1 MVSRQLIQHVSAYP
15 VTIVLLA
22 LATFC
27 STFGSSLYLQRV
39 HGWDRTSA
47 FLAGSPGAL
56 SQITILAVERGADL
70 PAIAVVQTMRV
81 IILTAALPLVLA
93 LTGVAPASSPGTY
106 ADGCLAARPRRAGR
120 AALAVALLLR
130 LIKFP
135 ASWMFGAMIASSV
148 LHGAGLVDG
157 GLPPWVRGVA
167 LVGIGALIGS
177 RFARMRPKMLLGH
190 INAALGSFAIAIA
203 ISGLFVAVIALT
215 TQVRLVRHRRRL
227 RAGRDGRHAGAGAD
241 PAHRSDLRRRAS
253 SVALRLR
260 HHRHARHRPSVRTD
274 AGRRRRLAAVAS
286 IDLIESEPNENA
298 LRALGGPGDAP
309 GRDRGHQQRDQHV
322 VAGERQAE
330 EAPLHLVA
338 ADHFHRVEPLQ
349 QIAGAAEIADRPG
362 AIGRP
367 LPKPPFDAGV
377 IGAEPGIAERRQRE
391 DGKAQEQQRRGAPL
405 AAANATSAASGT
417 AG

>member
-1 MVSRQLIQHVSAYP
+1 MKQTNASLASSLAFAIPTRAKLLGAVEALTIGSAGGLLALWVNLPGGLISGAVIATAAAAIAGRPLTVPPIATQAVLVVLGISLGSVVSRQLIQHVSAYP
-15 VTIVLLA
+15 VTIFLLA

-93 LTGVAPASSPGTY
+93 ATGVAAASSPGIT
-106 ADGCLAARPRRAGR
+106 LTAASPLGLMALV
-120 AALAVALLLR
+120 ASALAVALLLR

-148 LHGAGLVDG
+148 LHGAGFVDG
-157 GLPPWVRGVA
+157 GVPSWVRGVA

-177 RFARMRPKMLLGH
+177 RFARMRPKVLLGH

-215 TQVRLVRHRRRL
+215 TQVRL
-227 RAGRDGRHAGAGAD
+227 
-241 PAHRSDLRRRAS
+241 SDIV
-253 SVALRLR
+253 VAF
-260 HHRHARHRPSVRTD
+260 
-274 AGRRRRLAAVAS
+274 
-286 IDLIESEPNENA
+286 
-298 LRALGGPGDAP
+298 AP
-309 GRDRGHQQRDQHV
+309 GAMD
-322 VAGERQAE
+322 AMLAL
-330 EAPLHLVA
+330 ALTLHIDPIFVGAHHLSRFV
-338 ADHFHRVEPLQ
+338 FVT
-349 QIAGAAEIADRPG
+349 IAT
-362 AIGRP
+362 
-367 LPKPPFDAGV
+367 
-377 IGAEPGIAERRQRE
+377 PGIVHLFGRTQ
-391 DGKAQEQQRRGAPL
+391 DDVDD
-405 AAANATSAASGT
+405 
-417 AG
+417 